1 MPRTNPNVLKPLT
14 SVWLLNPDGTRTLVK
29 IDTRVGGVYRVEFP
43 NGETKLVRR
52 HQLAKRGVR

>member
-1 MPRTNPNVLKPLT
+1 MPRTNPNILQP
-14 SVWLLNPDGTRTLVK
+14 LNPDGTRTLVK

-52 HQLAKRGVR
+52 HQLAKRGAR